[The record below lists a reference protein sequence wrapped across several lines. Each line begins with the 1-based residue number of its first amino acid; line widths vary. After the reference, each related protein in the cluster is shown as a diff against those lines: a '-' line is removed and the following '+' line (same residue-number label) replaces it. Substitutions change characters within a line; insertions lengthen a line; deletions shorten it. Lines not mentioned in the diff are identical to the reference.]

1 MRSESY
7 TFGNG
12 NEKYP
17 FQEVFESVVRPPT
30 GRFFSGSFTNHRF
43 IFSQGEHHE
52 SHQTRTS
59 SSPASRGAL
68 RMSPD
73 RNRMRRATPSGSA
86 RYPHLRRSI
95 AVPDRKTP
103 ENHPAH
109 AGTRS
114 GAETY
119 RLAKTTGRLR
129 SGTEYETPTGENP
142 VGAFFSY
149 GTEATAARPRRCV
162 LPRGFPQRCRD
173 RKDAPAR
180 RANVRLT
187 DIP

>member
-1 MRSESY
+1 M
-7 TFGNG
+7 
-12 NEKYP
+12 
-17 FQEVFESVVRPPT
+17 

-73 RNRMRRATPSGSA
+73 RNRMRRAAPSGSA

-95 AVPDRKTP
+95 AVPNRKTP

-142 VGAFFSY
+142 VGAFFFHMERKLQRLAPGDASSLEVFRNDAET
-149 GTEATAARPRRCV
+149 GKMLLRDARTS
-162 LPRGFPQRCRD
+162 
-173 RKDAPAR
+173 A
-180 RANVRLT
+180 
-187 DIP
+187 